1 MIEQLHPIGI
11 AVEDLDE
18 AVRLWRDRFGLRFD
32 SIEEVP
38 SERARVAVLF
48 AGDVRVELLEGT
60 GDDSAITKFVAK
72 RGPGV
77 HHLAFKVGD
86 CAESIVRLSGEGM
99 QLLDETPRP
108 GAHHTKVTFVHP
120 KSLMGVLT
128 ELVEETR

>member
-1 MIEQLHPIGI
+1 
-11 AVEDLDE
+11 
-18 AVRLWRDRFGLRFD
+18 
-32 SIEEVP
+32 VP